1 MTIYGTALLAICLL
15 AGQIV
20 GTLLGRVIG
29 IDANVGGVGIA
40 MLMLIGVTSSLQRNG
55 RLVPA
60 TQNGILFWSSVYIPV
75 VVAMAACQNVRGA
88 IAGGAVAIVAGM
100 VAVAAAFVMVPVI
113 LRMAPAVREPADGG
127 AEVPA

>member
-1 MTIYGTALLAICLL
+1 MTIYGTAILAICLL
-15 AGQIV
+15 VGQIAGV
-20 GTLLGRVIG
+20 LLGRAIG

-40 MLMLIGVTSSLQRNG
+40 MLMLIGVTSSLQQHG

-88 IAGGAVAIVAGM
+88 LAGGAVAIVAG
-100 VAVAAAFVMVPVI
+100 VAAAAAAFAMVPVI
-113 LRMAPAVREPADGG
+113 LRSAPVVREPADGG
-127 AEVPA
+127 AHGEA

>member
-20 GTLLGRVIG
+20 GSLLGRAIG

-40 MLMLIGVTSSLQRNG
+40 MLMLIGVMSSLQRNG

-60 TQNGILFWSSVYIPV
+60 TQDGILFWSSVYIPV

-88 IAGGAVAIVAGM
+88 ISGGAVAIVAGL
-100 VAVAAAFVMVPVI
+100 VAVATAFAMVPVI
-113 LRMAPAVREPADGG
+113 LRLAPAFRESADGG
-127 AEVPA
+127 ADGGA

>member
-20 GTLLGRVIG
+20 GTLLGRAIG

-40 MLMLIGVTSSLQRNG
+40 MLMLIGVTSSLQRHG

-60 TQNGILFWSSVYIPV
+60 TQSGILFWSSVYIPV

-88 IAGGAVAIVAGM
+88 IAGGAVALVAGL
-100 VAVAAAFVMVPVI
+100 AAAAAAFALVPVI
-113 LRMAPAVREPADGG
+113 LRLAPAVRET
-127 AEVPA
+127 AESNAEGRA

>member
-1 MTIYGTALLAICLL
+1 MTIYGTAILAICLL
-15 AGQIV
+15 VGQIAGV
-20 GTLLGRVIG
+20 LLGRAIG

-40 MLMLIGVTSSLQRNG
+40 MLMLIGVTSSLQHRG

-88 IAGGAVAIVAGM
+88 LAGGAVAIVAG
-100 VAVAAAFVMVPVI
+100 VAAAAAAFAMVPVI
-113 LRMAPAVREPADGG
+113 LRSAPVVREPADGSAHG
-127 AEVPA
+127 EA